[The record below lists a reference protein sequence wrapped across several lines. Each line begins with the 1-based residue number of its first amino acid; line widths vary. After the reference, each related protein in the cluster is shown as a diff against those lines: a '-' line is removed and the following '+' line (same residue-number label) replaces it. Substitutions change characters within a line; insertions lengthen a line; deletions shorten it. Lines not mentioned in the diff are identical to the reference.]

1 MSKQS
6 KSGSKARTD
15 LKPFQKTHLR
25 ALAFTL
31 TAHDLALANAVE
43 IVGNSRMTKDGPTGV
58 IVFIANATVGND
70 NMIEFPL
77 AKETEIA
84 NAEPEIAN
92 AGQKTEV
99 ASEPN

>member
-1 MSKQS
+1 MSKRS
-6 KSGSKARTD
+6 KNGSKAQTD

-31 TAHDLALANAVE
+31 TAHDLALANAVQ
-43 IVGNSRMTKDGPTGV
+43 IVGNSRLTKDGPTGV

-77 AKETEIA
+77 AIEKDPAEPIA
-84 NAEPEIAN
+84 NAAQAPEAEN
-92 AGQKTEV
+92 AK
-99 ASEPN
+99 A

>member
-6 KSGSKARTD
+6 KSGSKAPTD
-15 LKPFQKTHLR
+15 LKPYQKTHLR

-31 TAHDLALANAVE
+31 TAHDLALANVIQ

-77 AKETEIA
+77 AKEDDTEEAIA
-84 NAEPEIAN
+84 NAEPEVEAIDEKA
-92 AGQKTEV
+92 
-99 ASEPN
+99 

>member
-1 MSKQS
+1 MSKRS
-6 KSGSKARTD
+6 KNGSKAQTE

-31 TAHDLALANAVE
+31 TAHDLALANVVQ

-58 IVFIANATVGND
+58 IVFIANASVGAD

-77 AKETEIA
+77 AKEEDVA
-84 NAEPEIAN
+84 NALPVAEESN
-92 AGQKTEV
+92 GQ
-99 ASEPN
+99 S

>member
-6 KSGSKARTD
+6 KNGSQAPTD

-31 TAHDLALANAVE
+31 TAHDLALANVIE
-43 IVGNSRMTKDGPTGV
+43 IVGNSRLKKDGSTGV
-58 IVFIANATVGND
+58 IVFIANATVGAD

-77 AKETEIA
+77 AKEEEIA
-84 NAEPEIAN
+84 NAKTLIAN
-92 AGQKTEV
+92 AKEEPEV
-99 ASEPN
+99 ANEKT